1 MLGPLEVRAGSG
13 ELLEVGGAR
22 LRTLLIMLALRPG
35 QLVPASQ
42 LIDGLWAEQSPSG
55 APNALQALVSRLRR
69 ALPEA
74 VIEAGPSGYRLAI
87 RPLDTDIVRFEELT
101 EPPPTSPDLFTA
113 PHTNLRAE
121 LTSFVGRDAELA
133 EVAGLLGA
141 HRLLTLT
148 GPGGAGALDG
158 MPLAIELAAA
168 RLRTMAP
175 EQVAARLDDRF
186 GLLTGGSRVAMPRHQ
201 TLRAVVD
208 WSWDLLDEPERAVWR
223 RFSLFAGG
231 ATLEAA
237 EQVCAGSGIRADQ
250 VLDLLSALAD
260 KSLLTVRQGQEGPR
274 YRMLEIIRAYGQE
287 RLAEAGEREEVRQEH
302 ARYFTRL
309 AAASQDH
316 LHGAHQLEWLGRL
329 AADQDVRAGRAANH
343 RHADA

>member
-1 MLGPLEVRAGSG
+1 MS
-13 ELLEVGGAR
+13 
-22 LRTLLIMLALRPG
+22 RP
-35 QLVPASQ
+35 P
-42 LIDGLWAEQSPSG
+42 
-55 APNALQALVSRLRR
+55 
-69 ALPEA
+69 
-74 VIEAGPSGYRLAI
+74 
-87 RPLDTDIVRFEELT
+87 
-101 EPPPTSPDLFTA
+101 
-113 PHTNLRAE
+113 
-121 LTSFVGRDAELA
+121 
-133 EVAGLLGA
+133 
-141 HRLLTLT
+141 
-148 GPGGAGALDG
+148 
-158 MPLAIELAAA
+158 LAAA